1 MGRDLPVSAQLP
13 NKNYYQTTHVVYDL
27 QGIPTYQDRPIK
39 MQRLADDYQVSHV
52 GYDLSGD
59 PIYMDNGS
67 ETGQYDDS
75 LPVDDVDSGY
85 PA

>member
-1 MGRDLPVSAQLP
+1 MGRGIPVSAQIP
-13 NKNYYQTTHVVYDL
+13 TKNYYQTT
-27 QGIPTYQDRPIK
+27 
-39 MQRLADDYQVSHV
+39 HV

-75 LPVDDVDSGY
+75 LPVDGVDSGY

>member
-27 QGIPTYQDRPIK
+27 RGIPTYQDRPIK

-59 PIYMDNGS
+59 PIYMNNGS
-67 ETGQYDDS
+67 ET
-75 LPVDDVDSGY
+75 
-85 PA
+85 